1 MRSFIFIASLFR
13 DTRFWSEVGSN
24 ALLLLADTT
33 SVIALISHWLLSIL
47 CNVVLTCCQHTL
59 SMIDGSYFLCGNG
72 SSSESLVFISR
83 YLSTYLFVSLMFKFF
98 YTVLS
103 GYVCY
108 RKEKKDFMSAA
119 PLNVLYAP
127 WTGHRAA
134 AWSARA
140 VHTWFITPL
149 LRSDD
154 PPPPDKAKHS
164 IAGTLPKRFVPSIRS
179 IDYFFRP
186 LRYLAESV
194 RFPSPIG
201 SPDLFSNNHVYSVLA
216 SVCTQVW
223 NGIFTLCWANT
234 IQYF

>member
-83 YLSTYLFVSLMFKFF
+83 YLSTYLFVSLMFKLF

-108 RKEKKDFMSAA
+108 RKEKKKISCQRHLWMSFMHRGPDTEP
-119 PLNVLYAP
+119 PLGRHA
-127 WTGHRAA
+127 
-134 AWSARA
+134 
-140 VHTWFITPL
+140 
-149 LRSDD
+149 
-154 PPPPDKAKHS
+154 
-164 IAGTLPKRFVPSIRS
+164 RS
-179 IDYFFRP
+179 ILDLSLHCCGATTHPHRIRLNIQLP
-186 LRYLAESV
+186 ERS
-194 RFPSPIG
+194 RN
-201 SPDLFSNNHVYSVLA
+201 DLFLQYDRLTISSGHF
-216 SVCTQVW
+216 
-223 NGIFTLCWANT
+223 GI
-234 IQYF
+234 

>member
-83 YLSTYLFVSLMFKFF
+83 YLSTYLFVSLMFKLF
-98 YTVLS
+98 YTVLT

-108 RKEKKDFMSAA
+108 RKEKKRFHVSGTFEC
-119 PLNVLYAP
+119 PLCTVDRTQSRRLVGTRGPYL
-127 WTGHRAA
+127 
-134 AWSARA
+134 
-140 VHTWFITPL
+140 IY
-149 LRSDD
+149 
-154 PPPPDKAKHS
+154 HS
-164 IAGTLPKRFVPSIRS
+164 IVAER
-179 IDYFFRP
+179 RP
-186 LRYLAESV
+186 T
-194 RFPSPIG
+194 PTG
-201 SPDLFSNNHVYSVLA
+201 
-216 SVCTQVW
+216 
-223 NGIFTLCWANT
+223 
-234 IQYF
+234 